1 MENELIKEKL
11 YKDFTSKNINEIILI
26 DDPIFKLVSDF
37 NKIKEITNGKNTTK
51 YIYFNK
57 DKIHKILYDNEDIIE
72 INEQTKKQSINF
84 NDYFYLCLLI
94 SDNKSI
100 VNYNYHFDYIN
111 SIYLLIDKK
120 KSIQTIIISKCILE
134 LIENYIA
141 YDNGEEEQ
149 EQLAKQLNEIKI
161 CCEDNIEQNAKII
174 NLSKDDII
182 SKNIDEIYIQ
192 IIIAL
197 IENNNFENDDIIN
210 IMNELCLES
219 INITET
225 MYNKLSEF
233 LNINESVR
241 KYEILNVNSLFEI
254 KIINFYYILF
264 KYILKNSYYIYNNS
278 FLLKARKKILS
289 FIKNKSLLEIKS
301 ENKEKLEFILNKF
314 LDSTYYINYTIEL
327 NNNSN
332 IFNFNSTYSF
342 SKKSNSRSFRND
354 NGFEDNNDSNDNKNE
369 IWYKILTNSTF
380 EIEIIKYKN
389 EFSYKY
395 NKIMYDKDKIIKYD
409 DFKKIEG
416 DNKSNNYFKLFKE
429 FLTKLENC
437 FKLLNNNNIKINL
450 KIKFKGVEFNDN
462 FKVSCIYIFKNPRN
476 ERMLSFK
483 DINIL
488 SEYSET
494 DDGFLYLIDEI
505 YSHADLLKY
514 KNEEKIQDNLSNIL
528 DLSDKDDYKYS
539 IIKLV
544 KIIENPE
551 KSNLEFIKE
560 LSNGFYICGS
570 NDHKLIIYDKLYE
583 QKIQYKN
590 LNNLNLFEFPN
601 SICEINGNQKKENEI
616 QLFVCL
622 LTHLVLIKINLD
634 NFTFNKFET
643 KIGDMNWVQCIETKD
658 NNYIFFG
665 DKSLHHLCEM
675 PSKIIENFDKINN
688 YSIKDKKYIDGIKI
702 NDNIV
707 ALSSNSVY
715 NNGEDKLVFYNVKTK
730 NITYEIK
737 GFSFTNSLNGFSLM
751 NINNNSSLDKILL
764 CACTKY
770 NNNQKNGILLVN
782 PLLKYNEQVYYHFLE
797 TDFEVQCFC
806 PIIDIKNNNN
816 IINKSN
822 NKSIATLY
830 FLTGGFDEEKRR
842 GVINLFKIFSDEKD
856 LEYKIQFISEVV
868 IDEEFNRINC
878 IIQSKETG
886 DILITCN
893 EDSNVYIFKFND
905 DKLN

>member
-72 INEQTKKQSINF
+72 INEQILKQNINF

-111 SIYLLIDKK
+111 SLYIKIEKE
-120 KSIQTIIISKCILE
+120 KSIQKIIIISKCILE
-134 LIENYIA
+134 LIQNYIA
-141 YDNGEEEQ
+141 YDNIEEEQ
-149 EQLAKQLNEIKI
+149 DDKLNEIKE
-161 CCEDNIEQNAKII
+161 CCENNIENKKII
-174 NLSKDDII
+174 NLSKNDII

-192 IIIAL
+192 IIIEL
-197 IENNNFENDDIIN
+197 IENNSFENDDIIN

-225 MYNKLSEF
+225 MYTKLSEF

-289 FIKNKSLLEIKS
+289 FIKTKSFLEIKS
-301 ENKEKLEFILNKF
+301 EINNEKLEFILNKF

-332 IFNFNSTYSF
+332 IFNFNSTHSF
-342 SKKSNSRSFRND
+342 SKKSNSRSSGKDFW
-354 NGFEDNNDSNDNKNE
+354 FEDNNGNNDNKNE

-380 EIEIIKYKN
+380 EIEIINYKN

-395 NKIMYDKDKIIKYD
+395 NKIMYDEDKNIIYD
-409 DFKKIEG
+409 EFIKIEG
-416 DNKSNNYFKLFKE
+416 DNRSNNYFKLFKE
-429 FLTKLENC
+429 FLTKLENY

-450 KIKFKGVEFNDN
+450 EIQFKGVESIDN
-462 FKVSCIYIFKNPRN
+462 FKVDCTYIFKNL
-476 ERMLSFK
+476 EGMLSFE
-483 DINIL
+483 DTNIL
-488 SEYSET
+488 SEYSGT
-494 DDGFLYLIDEI
+494 YVGFLYLINEI

-583 QKIQYKN
+583 PKIQYIK
-590 LNNLNLFEFPN
+590 LNNLDTFEFPN

-675 PSKIIENFDKINN
+675 PSKIIENFDKINE

-707 ALSSNSVY
+707 ALSSNSIY

-730 NITYEIK
+730 NIAYEIK

-751 NINNNSSLDKILL
+751 NINNNSSIDKILL
-764 CACTKY
+764 CACRKY

-782 PLLKYNEQVYYHFLE
+782 PLLKYNEQVYYHFHE
-797 TDFEVQCFC
+797 TDFEVQCFS

-842 GVINLFKIFSDEKD
+842 GVIKLFKIFLDEKD
-856 LEYKIQFISEVV
+856 LKYKIQFISEVV